1 MRSELLET
9 ATSTLPSTFSRILEV
24 LNSDSVS
31 QAIEFY
37 SNFVKDAHMEKNVR
51 ESFLVFCFQ
60 LFGLKASSVFLSC
73 TNHNHF

>member
-51 ESFLVFCFQ
+51 ESLLVFCF
-60 LFGLKASSVFLSC
+60 
-73 TNHNHF
+73 